1 MAIDDIN
8 QVDSDARKELLEQ
21 QFAEVEQAA
30 ETQEPVNTERVRDDA
45 GRFAAQKTE
54 QKTEQASVEPVK
66 QEEEPLWRR
75 PPASWKK
82 DYHEIWKT
90 ADPKLQEYAWQREEQ
105 MRAGVEPLLQKAQFA
120 DSMNEVIQP
129 YLNTIRGLGI
139 EPTQAVK
146 ALMEA
151 DHTLRSSG
159 PEQRLAYFKQLA
171 QSYGINLGDQPMAPV
186 DNTVYSL
193 QNELNKI
200 RGEIGSWK
208 EAQEQA
214 QNQTLLSEINSFA
227 QKAEYFEEARPAMI
241 QLLNAGLAQT
251 LDEAYDKAIRL
262 TPELFETVQQAHNAQ
277 LQQQKSMEAN
287 RAAKAARAAAVSVR
301 SSTPGANTASKAQDR
316 RSLLE
321 EQFGE
326 ISSRV

>member
-1 MAIDDIN
+1 MAIDEIN
-8 QVDSDARKELLEQ
+8 AVDSDARKNLLEE
-21 QFAEVEQAA
+21 QFAEFEQQEVA
-30 ETQEPVNTERVRDDA
+30 ETPEVVKSERVRDEA
-45 GRFAAQKTE
+45 GRFASKN
-54 QKTEQASVEPVK
+54 TEQASVESGT
-66 QEEEPLWRR
+66 QEEEPVWKR

-82 DYHEIWKT
+82 DYHEAWKT
-90 ADPKLQEYAWQREEQ
+90 ADPRLQEYAWQREEQ
-105 MRAGVEPLLQKAQFA
+105 MRAGVEPLIQKAQFA
-120 DSMNEVIQP
+120 DQMHEVMQP
-129 YLNTIRGLGI
+129 YMNTIRGLGI

-151 DHTLRSSG
+151 DHTLRNSS
-159 PEQRLAYFKQLA
+159 PDQRMQYFMQLA
-171 QSYGINLGDQPMAPV
+171 QSYGINLGNQPMAPV

-208 EAQEQA
+208 EMQEQQ
-214 QNQTLLSEINSFA
+214 QNQVLLGEINNFA
-227 QKAEYFEEARPAMI
+227 SKAEYFEEARPAMI

-262 TPELFETVQQAHNAQ
+262 TPELFETVQQQHNAKV
-277 LQQQKSMEAN
+277 QQQRSMEAN

-326 ISSRV
+326 LSSRV

>member
-8 QVDSDARKELLEQ
+8 AVDSDARKNLLEE
-21 QFAEVEQAA
+21 QFAEIEQQEVA
-30 ETQEPVNTERVRDDA
+30 ESPEPVKQERVRDEA
-45 GRFAAQKTE
+45 GRFAAEEAANNQQPET
-54 QKTEQASVEPVK
+54 K
-66 QEEEPLWRR
+66 QEEEPLWKR
-75 PPASWKK
+75 PPSSWKK
-82 DYHEIWKT
+82 DYHEVWKT
-90 ADPKLQEYAWQREEQ
+90 ADPRLQEYAWQREEQ
-105 MRAGVEPLLQKAQFA
+105 MRAGVEPLIQKAQFA
-120 DSMNEVIQP
+120 DQMHEVIQP
-129 YLNTIRGLGI
+129 YMNTIRGLGI

-151 DHTLRSSG
+151 DHTLRNS
-159 PEQRLAYFKQLA
+159 PPQQRLAYFQQLA

-208 EAQEQA
+208 EAQEQQ
-214 QNQTLLSEINSFA
+214 QNQQLLGEINTFA
-227 QKAEYFEEARPAMI
+227 QRAEYFEEARPAMI

-262 TPELFETVQQAHNAQ
+262 TPELFETVQQQHNAKV
-277 LQQQKSMEAN
+277 QQQRSMEAN

-326 ISSRV
+326 LSSRV

>member
-8 QVDSDARKELLEQ
+8 AVDSDARKELLMQ
-21 QFAEVEQAA
+21 QFDEVEQQAA
-30 ETQEPVNTERVRDDA
+30 ESVETSEPVKHERVRDEQ
-45 GRFAAQKTE
+45 GKFAKE
-54 QKTEQASVEPVK
+54 EVASEPAEEPVWK
-66 QEEEPLWRR
+66 R
-75 PPASWKK
+75 PPSSWKK

-90 ADPKLQEYAWQREEQ
+90 ADPKLQEYAYQREEQ
-105 MRAGVEPLLQKAQFA
+105 MRAGVEPLIAKAQFA
-120 DSMNEVIQP
+120 DSMHEVIQP
-129 YLNTIRGLGI
+129 YMNTIRGLGI

-151 DHTLRSSG
+151 DHTLRNSD
-159 PEQRLAYFKQLA
+159 PQTRMNYFMQLA
-171 QSYGINLGDQPMAPV
+171 QSYGINLGNQPMAPI

-208 EAQEQA
+208 EMQEQQ
-214 QNQTLLSEINSFA
+214 QNQQLLSEINAFA
-227 QKAEYFEEARPAMI
+227 QKVEHFEEARPMMI
-241 QLLNAGLAQT
+241 EVLHRGLAQT
-251 LDEAYDKAIRL
+251 LEDAYDAAIRL
-262 TPELFETVQQAHNAQ
+262 TPGLFETVQQQHNAK
-277 LQQQKSMEAN
+277 LQQQRSMEAN

-301 SSTPGANTASKAQDR
+301 GSTPGVATASKAQDR

-326 ISSRV
+326 LGSRV

>member
-1 MAIDDIN
+1 MALDDVN

-21 QFAEVEQAA
+21 QFNEIEQT
-30 ETQEPVNTERVRDDA
+30 ETQESVKPERLRDEQ
-45 GRFAAQKTE
+45 GKFAKETSEAAPE
-54 QKTEQASVEPVK
+54 PAEEPVWK
-66 QEEEPLWRR
+66 R
-75 PPASWKK
+75 PPSSWKK

-90 ADPKLQEYAWQREEQ
+90 ADPRLQEYAYQREEQ
-105 MRAGVEPLLQKAQFA
+105 MRAGVEPLIAKAQFA
-120 DSMNEVIQP
+120 DSMHEVIQP
-129 YLNTIRGLGI
+129 YMNTIRGLGI

-151 DHTLRSSG
+151 DHTLRNSD
-159 PEQRLAYFKQLA
+159 PQTRMQYFMQLA
-171 QSYGINLGDQPMAPV
+171 RSYGINLGNQPMAPV
-186 DNTVYSL
+186 DNTVYAL

-208 EAQEQA
+208 EAQEHQ
-214 QNQTLLSEINSFA
+214 QNQSLLGEINNFA

-251 LDEAYDKAIRL
+251 LEEAYDKAIRL
-262 TPELFETVQQAHNAQ
+262 TPELFETVQQAHNAKV
-277 LQQQKSMEAN
+277 QQQRSMEAN

-301 SSTPGANTASKAQDR
+301 GSTPGVNTASKAQDR

-326 ISSRV
+326 LGDRV

>member
-8 QVDSDARKELLEQ
+8 AVDSDARKELLEEQFNEIEQ
-21 QFAEVEQAA
+21 QA
-30 ETQEPVNTERVRDDA
+30 EPVKDERIRDEA
-45 GRFAAQKTE
+45 GRFAAE
-54 QKTEQASVEPVK
+54 APQAQTNTPQEVK
-66 QEEEPLWRR
+66 AEEEPLWRR

-105 MRAGVEPLLQKAQFA
+105 MRAGVEPLIQKAQFA
-120 DSMNEVIQP
+120 DQMHEVIQP
-129 YLNTIRGLGI
+129 YMNTIRGLGI

-151 DHTLRSSG
+151 DHTLRNSD
-159 PEQRLAYFKQLA
+159 PQTRMQYFMQLA
-171 QSYGINLGDQPMAPV
+171 QSYGINLGNQPMAPV

-208 EAQEQA
+208 EAQEQQ
-214 QNQTLLSEINSFA
+214 QNMALLGEINNFA
-227 QKAEYFEEARPAMI
+227 TKAEYFEEARPAMI
-241 QLLNAGLAQT
+241 QLLNSGLAQT
-251 LDEAYDKAIRL
+251 LEEAYDKAIRL
-262 TPELFETVQQAHNAQ
+262 TPELFETVQQQHNAKV
-277 LQQQKSMEAN
+277 QQQRSMEAN

-301 SSTPGANTASKAQDR
+301 SSTPGSNTASKAQDR

-326 ISSRV
+326 INVRV